1 MARLDDALAALHQ
14 HARPDQLPAMA
25 RFGMAGD
32 NRLGV
37 SVPELRRLGRRF
49 GPDHALAGAL
59 WDTGVPDAQI
69 LASMVA
75 EPARFAVRQMDAWA
89 RTARSWDVCDQACNN
104 AYRRSP
110 LAWGRVDA
118 WADRRDEFVRRAAF
132 ALLACLAVHDKS
144 TDDARFVAAL
154 ALVEAASD
162 DGRNLVRKA
171 VNWALRGIGKR
182 NAALNAEALAA
193 AGRIAA
199 RGTPSARWIAADARR
214 ELLGGAVQVRL
225 ARPPQR

>member
-1 MARLDDALAALHQ
+1 MARLDDALAALRH
-14 HARPDQLPAMA
+14 HARPDELAGMA
-25 RFGMAGD
+25 RFGMLGET
-32 NRLGV
+32 RLGV
-37 SVPELRRLGRRF
+37 SVPVLRQLGRTF

-59 WDTGVPDAQI
+59 WETGIPDAQM

-75 EPARFAVRQMDAWA
+75 EPARFTVRQMDAWA

-132 ALLACLAVHDKS
+132 ALLACLAVHDNS

-154 ALVEAASD
+154 GLVEAASD
-162 DGRNLVRKA
+162 DDRNFVRKA

-182 NAALNAEALAA
+182 NAALNAEALRV

-214 ELLGGAVQVRL
+214 ELAGDAVQTRL
-225 ARPPQR
+225 ALRPPR